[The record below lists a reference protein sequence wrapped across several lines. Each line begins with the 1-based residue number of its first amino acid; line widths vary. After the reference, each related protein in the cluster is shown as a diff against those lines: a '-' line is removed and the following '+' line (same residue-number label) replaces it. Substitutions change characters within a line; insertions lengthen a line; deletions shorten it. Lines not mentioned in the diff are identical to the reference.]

1 MITLVLLPGMDG
13 TGDLFAE
20 FVLALNDDVTPIIVS
35 YPQDHA
41 MGYEELEKYVRDRL
55 PVDQQYVILGESFSG
70 PIAISIASSQPAGL
84 IGLILCCTF
93 TSNPLPL
100 LKPMRHLIS
109 ALPIS
114 SKLTIFIAPFLFG
127 QYSSKMLRRNLQLTL
142 GKVTA
147 STLRK
152 RLRAVFD
159 IEVSMLL
166 ERIQIPILYLQAKDD
181 RIVPISALNRICEY
195 AKNLQVVTFRAPH
208 LLLQVIPSKS
218 AETVKTFI
226 DKVSA
231 INAET
236 NNSANP

>member
-20 FVLALNDDVTPIIVS
+20 FALALGDEIAPIIIG
-35 YPQDHA
+35 YPADQP
-41 MGYEELEKYVRDRL
+41 MGYEELEEYIRVHL
-55 PVDQQYVILGESFSG
+55 PVDQPYVILGESFSG

-93 TSNPLPL
+93 ASNPLPL
-100 LKPMRHLIS
+100 LNPIRHLIS
-109 ALPIS
+109 LLPIS
-114 SKLTIFIAPFLFG
+114 NKLTIFIAPFLFG
-127 QYSSKMLRRNLQLTL
+127 QYSSRMLRRNLQQIL

-147 STLRK
+147 GTLRR

-159 IEVSMLL
+159 IDVSILL
-166 ERIQIPILYLQAKDD
+166 EKIQIPILYLQAEDD
-181 RIVPISALNRICEY
+181 RIVPISALNRIYEH
-195 AKNLQVVTFRAPH
+195 AKNLQVVTFSAPH
-208 LLLQVIPSKS
+208 LLLQAIPSKS
-218 AETVKTFI
+218 AEIVKTFI

-231 INAET
+231 INAE